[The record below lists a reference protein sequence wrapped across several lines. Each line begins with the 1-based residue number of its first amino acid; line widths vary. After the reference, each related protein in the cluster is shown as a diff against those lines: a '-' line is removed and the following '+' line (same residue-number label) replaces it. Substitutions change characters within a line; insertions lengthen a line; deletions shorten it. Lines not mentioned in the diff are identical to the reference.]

1 MIFSKLLSYEQSSS
15 KPLTTCTGCQNII
28 IGRNNFSLVP
38 FYPLQAIHRHLLVA
52 MNDMLFLKLWL
63 GVRFN
68 DVVFK
73 L

>member
-1 MIFSKLLSYEQSSS
+1 MIFSKLRSYEESSS
-15 KPLTTCTGCQNII
+15 KPLTNCTGCQNII

>member
-1 MIFSKLLSYEQSSS
+1 MIFSKLRSYEESSS

-63 GVRFN
+63 GVRFK

>member
-1 MIFSKLLSYEQSSS
+1 MIFSKLRSYEESSS

-28 IGRNNFSLVP
+28 TGRNNFSLVP

>member
-38 FYPLQAIHRHLLVA
+38 FYPLQAIHSHLLVA

>member
-1 MIFSKLLSYEQSSS
+1 MIFSKLRSYEESSS

-52 MNDMLFLKLWL
+52 MNDMVFLKLWL

>member
-1 MIFSKLLSYEQSSS
+1 MIFSKLRSYEESSS
-15 KPLTTCTGCQNII
+15 KPLTTCTSCQNII

>member
-1 MIFSKLLSYEQSSS
+1 MIFSKLRSYEESSS
-15 KPLTTCTGCQNII
+15 KPLTICTGCQNII

>member
-1 MIFSKLLSYEQSSS
+1 MIFSKLRSYEESSS
-15 KPLTTCTGCQNII
+15 KSLTTCTGCQNII